1 MAAGLASQG
10 PNDAAA
16 NKLGG
21 GSRGGV
27 QPMMKGT
34 SALDL
39 GKSGQRS
46 GCMGGSTLNPPA
58 MSPQGTAPGAP
69 MAGGNASKLMAAY
82 KGC

>member
-1 MAAGLASQG
+1 MG
-10 PNDAAA
+10 PTDA
-16 NKLGG
+16 L
-21 GSRGGV
+21 S
-27 QPMMKGT
+27 
-34 SALDL
+34 L

-58 MSPQGTAPGAP
+58 MSPQGTTPGAP